1 MKSTACTER
10 MLVVVVS
17 LLFAGIGVCGC
28 ADGEKV
34 TRPKAANEPGKERAH
49 ELNPAQQQ
57 AVAEIKKLGDGVRVR
72 LDKNGNVVAVG
83 LGNTQITDHDL
94 IHLKELTA
102 IQGLYLSNTKVT
114 NAGLV
119 HVKGLTDLKALGLDG
134 TQIGDA
140 GLAHLS
146 ELKNLQ
152 RLDLQDTEVSDA
164 GLASLR
170 DLTELRALYLR
181 NSKVTSDGENML
193 RQVLPNC
200 AIVRE

>member
-1 MKSTACTER
+1 

-28 ADGEKV
+28 GDGEKA
-34 TRPKAANEPGKERAH
+34 TRPKEDKTTATKAANEPGEERAH

-72 LDKNGNVVAVG
+72 LDKNGNVVTVG

-94 IHLKELTA
+94 THLKELTA

-114 NAGLV
+114 NGGLV

-181 NSKVTSDGENML
+181 NSKVTSDGEKML
-193 RQVLPNC
+193 KQVLPNC